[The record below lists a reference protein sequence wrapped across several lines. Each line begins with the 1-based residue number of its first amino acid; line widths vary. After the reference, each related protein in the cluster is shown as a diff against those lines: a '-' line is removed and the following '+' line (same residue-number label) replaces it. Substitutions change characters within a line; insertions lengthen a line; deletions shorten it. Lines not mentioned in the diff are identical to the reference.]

1 MWQLSMKANL
11 ITSLVAGITLLSL
24 TGCGTVKEFFAADSY
39 EAPPT
44 ELTEFEVEFE
54 PKTLWSTG
62 TGDGAESAYSN
73 LAPWLQGDSIFT
85 VDHEGD
91 VRSHRLENGQRQ
103 WRTKLNLPVATGV
116 GGGEGLIVIG
126 SQSGEVVALNE
137 ASGEELWRQRLSSE
151 VLAPAKV
158 GGDYVVVRTADGRLT
173 AISASSGNILWNY
186 QRAVPLLSLR
196 GVSAPMIVGQTV
208 LAGYD
213 NGKLVALSLSD
224 GKVIWEKSI
233 AVPSGRTD
241 LERLVDIDADPV
253 IQNGIVYVVAFQG
266 KLAAMDVDTGDLLW
280 DREMSSTSGIA
291 VAATDAVYVS
301 DDKSYLWAIADGTG
315 DSLWRQT
322 LLLRRNITAPVI
334 AGDYVVV
341 GDFEGYLHWLSRFDG
356 RFVARQRLDKESIR
370 SQPVVH
376 DGVLYVMT
384 TGGKLSAIRIPSL

>member
-1 MWQLSMKANL
+1 MMWQLSMKANL
-11 ITSLVAGITLLSL
+11 IKILFAGIALLL
-24 TGCGTVKEFFAADSY
+24 AGCGTVKEFFAEDSY

-44 ELTEFEVEFE
+44 ELTEFQVEFE

-62 TGDGAESAYSN
+62 TGDGAETAYAN
-73 LAPWLQGDSIFT
+73 LAPWIQGNSIIT

-91 VRSHRLENGQRQ
+91 VRSHNIENGRRE
-103 WRTKLNLPVATGV
+103 WRSKLNIPVATGV
-116 GGGEGLIVIG
+116 GGGEGIVVVG
-126 SQSGEVVALNE
+126 SQAGDVIALDE
-137 ASGEELWRQRLSSE
+137 TTGKELWRQRLSSE

-158 GGDYVVVRTADGRLT
+158 GGDNVVVRTADGRLT
-173 AISASSGNILWNY
+173 SISASSGNILWNY

-196 GVSAPMIVGQTV
+196 GVSAPVIEGQTV

-224 GKVIWEKSI
+224 GKVVWEKSV
-233 AVPSGRTD
+233 AVPSGRTE

-266 KLAAMDVDTGDLLW
+266 NLAAMDVDTGDLLW

-291 VAATDAVYVS
+291 VASPDAVYVS
-301 DDKSYLWAIADGTG
+301 DDESYLWSIADGSG

-322 LLLRRNITAPVI
+322 LLLRRNITAPAI

-341 GDFEGYLHWLSRFDG
+341 GDFEGYLHWVSRSDG
-356 RFVARQRLDKESIR
+356 RFVARQRLGKDPIR
-370 SQPVVH
+370 SQPVVR

-384 TGGKLSAIRIPSL
+384 TGGKLSAIRIP